1 MWSASCETFRHFVL
15 AAAVA
20 FSALLATASAQAV
33 LQPTPGGFTIPT
45 LDAGQTSCADK
56 NIEVCIDQSE
66 GMPTLIN
73 VQADALVAPEVFIPT
88 CRLTFKPIAKGGG
101 DHVAFGWY
109 NVKPDPANAGK
120 FLKPTQQEL
129 FGMVRLAVGN
139 TQGAALAAMFPEP
152 VVLDLAAEEA
162 AGRYLGGEIGF
173 WLAGA
178 GDFKDL
184 VLNPTTHA
192 VTGMV
197 LDRVFY
203 TQHSLNPGSAAD
215 KTFFQVLTWQ
225 SITFKNSFYFGW
237 EDRVASS
244 DADNDFDDLAF
255 LVSGIQCAGGGEAC
269 DTGKPGVCKDGTMQ
283 CQKGELTC
291 VQSIQPSAEKC
302 NALDDDCND
311 MVDDG
316 DLCEEGFVCDRGRCV
331 PECNTGEFKCE
342 KPLVC
347 ISRGVCVEPACA
359 TVECP
364 AGQIC
369 DGGNC
374 VDACT
379 GVTCPYGTVCRNG
392 GCADPCMG
400 ITCDDGFTCVEG
412 LCQSCECSECTGGLV
427 CGDANVCVDTGCETQ
442 TCAPGT
448 HCSMGTCVDDCA
460 GAVCPKGQVCMAGD
474 CIADPN
480 ASVGGSGGS
489 GGGPGVGGFL
499 TDDPDKMKPI
509 GGTASA
515 NGGNAGTG
523 MLDPDDELSS
533 GQGDA
538 EAAKGCGCSVP
549 GQQGSWRV
557 LAGLAL
563 AAGLLWRRRRAA

>member
-1 MWSASCETFRHFVL
+1 M
-15 AAAVA
+15 
-20 FSALLATASAQAV
+20 
-33 LQPTPGGFTIPT
+33 I
-45 LDAGQTSCADK
+45 K
-56 NIEVCIDQSE
+56 
-66 GMPTLIN
+66 
-73 VQADALVAPEVFIPT
+73 
-88 CRLTFKPIAKGGG
+88 
-101 DHVAFGWY
+101 
-109 NVKPDPANAGK
+109 
-120 FLKPTQQEL
+120 
-129 FGMVRLAVGN
+129 LAVGN
-139 TQGAALAAMFPEP
+139 TQGATLTTMFPP

-162 AGRYLGGEIGF
+162 AGRYKGGEIGF
-173 WLAGA
+173 WLAGG
-178 GDFKDL
+178 GDFNPL
-184 VLNPTTHA
+184 VIDPVTHA
-192 VTGMV
+192 VTGMT

-203 TQHSLNPGSAAD
+203 TQHSLNPCSGA
-215 KTFFQVLTWQ
+215 TQTYYQVLTWQ

-237 EDRVASS
+237 EDRVANAG
-244 DADNDFDDLAF
+244 ADNDFDDLAF

-316 DLCEEGFVCDRGRCV
+316 DLCDEGFVCDRGRCV

-347 ISRGVCVEPACA
+347 ISRGVCVEPECA
-359 TVECP
+359 KVECP

-412 LCQSCECSECTGGLV
+412 LCQSCECSECTGGMV

-442 TCAPGT
+442 TCAAGT

-480 ASVGGSGGS
+480 ASVGGGGGSGGS
-489 GGGPGVGGFL
+489 GNGVGGL
-499 TDDPDKMKPI
+499 LPDDPDKMKPT
-509 GGTASA
+509 GGTATGN
-515 NGGNAGTG
+515 NGGIGG
-523 MLDPDDELSS
+523 SEPDPGPMLSS

-538 EAAKGCGCSVP
+538 ESAKGCGCSVP
-549 GQQGSWRV
+549 GQQGGWRV

-563 AAGLLWRRRRAA
+563 LAGLLYRRRRAA